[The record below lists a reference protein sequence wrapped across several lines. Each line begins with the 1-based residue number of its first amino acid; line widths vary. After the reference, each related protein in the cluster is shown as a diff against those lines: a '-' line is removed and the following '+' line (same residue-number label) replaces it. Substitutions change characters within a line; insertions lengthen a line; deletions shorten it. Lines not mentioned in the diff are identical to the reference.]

1 MGVYF
6 DLGRPIV
13 GGWFQGGWL
22 MHDPVRGI
30 DLLWG
35 AEMGQEGAV
44 LFAIDVDSARV
55 VDEYRLGCREFNC
68 AVDADRLWIA
78 TNHGIGQSGHLL
90 LSWDPRTRQIT
101 SHGFPAVAGHRFAGE
116 PFLASAGR
124 VYLGSHP
131 YGHLFS
137 FDPGEG
143 RWRDHGCQAPDP
155 VVPGQHIWC
164 YPRQETE
171 DGEII
176 CSINRAPPAQVCLDP
191 RTGRTRL
198 LEESPPPP
206 PRPPASR
213 DVKPNFRL
221 AADYVI
227 DGKARQSDY
236 RPRVATDICGLN
248 RGADGRIYGSTAISM
263 HIFCFDPTTRSL
275 EDLGRVGWGSGE
287 VYDVIGHG
295 GKVYMGSYG
304 GGYWAVYDPSRP
316 WDPQPENEG
325 FSPTANPRSFGQLGD
340 NMNRPFEYAIGPDDR
355 IYIACRSNYYSPGG
369 GLARFDPASEQIR
382 VFVDADQSVQSVT
395 ADARYVYG
403 GTSISGGR
411 GCVETTTEGLLFLFD
426 VEQESRVFEC
436 IPMPGAIAVT
446 SLAVSS
452 ASGLL
457 YGSASSGELFAFDV
471 EARQVVQRWRMRS
484 QGTPLIGVPET
495 HGVIHLTCGH
505 DGDIYGVTQ
514 KDLFKLDVSTGRVH
528 YLDPPPITDLYQI
541 VEGEAGVF
549 YIGARGHLLEY
560 HLQDTPH
567 YR

>member
-1 MGVYF
+1 M
-6 DLGRPIV
+6 IN
-13 GGWFQGGWL
+13 
-22 MHDPVRGI
+22 
-30 DLLWG
+30 
-35 AEMGQEGAV
+35 GQ
-44 LFAIDVDSARV
+44 
-55 VDEYRLGCREFNC
+55 
-68 AVDADRLWIA
+68 
-78 TNHGIGQSGHLL
+78 
-90 LSWDPRTRQIT
+90 
-101 SHGFPAVAGHRFAGE
+101 
-116 PFLASAGR
+116 
-124 VYLGSHP
+124 
-131 YGHLFS
+131 
-137 FDPGEG
+137 
-143 RWRDHGCQAPDP
+143 
-155 VVPGQHIWC
+155 
-164 YPRQETE
+164 
-171 DGEII
+171 
-176 CSINRAPPAQVCLDP
+176 
-191 RTGRTRL
+191 
-198 LEESPPPP
+198 
-206 PRPPASR
+206 
-213 DVKPNFRL
+213 
-221 AADYVI
+221 
-227 DGKARQSDY
+227 ARQSDY

-248 RGADGRIYGSTAISM
+248 RGTDGKIYGSTAISM
-263 HIFCFDPTTRSL
+263 HIFCFDPATRSL

-316 WDPQPENEG
+316 WNPQPENEG
-325 FSPTANPRSFGQLGD
+325 SSPTANPRSFGQLGE

-369 GLARFDPASEQIR
+369 GLARFDPASEEIR
-382 VFVDADQSVQSVT
+382 VFIDAEQSVQSV
-395 ADARYVYG
+395 AGDARYVYG

-426 VEQESRVFEC
+426 VEEEARVFEC
-436 IPMPGAIAVT
+436 IPIPGAMAVT
-446 SLAVSS
+446 SLAVSE

-484 QGTPLIGVPET
+484 EGTPLIGVPET
-495 HGVIHLTCGH
+495 HGVIHLTCGR